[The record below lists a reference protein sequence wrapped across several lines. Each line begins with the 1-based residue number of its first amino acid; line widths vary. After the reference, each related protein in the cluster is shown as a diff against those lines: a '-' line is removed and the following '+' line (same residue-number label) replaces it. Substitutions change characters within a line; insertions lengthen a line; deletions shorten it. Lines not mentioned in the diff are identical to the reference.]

1 MSEVKNNQE
10 PANNYNEVLVAVLSY
25 VTTEGNR
32 LYKTRMKENV
42 DYASVMDKVVAFD
55 TVEKHVR
62 SLLKNCS

>member
-1 MSEVKNNQE
+1 MSEAKSTQE
-10 PANNYNEVLVAVLSY
+10 TANNYNEVLAAVLSY

-32 LYKTRMKENV
+32 LYKTRMKDNV
-42 DYASVMDKVVAFD
+42 DYNSVMDKVVAFD